1 MMKQRGRPKKLKVAD
16 GEVKLGFDSQTIA
29 LRLDQIMALKTVT
42 LIARSSE
49 KYKQILASI
58 REVGIIEPPVV
69 TVDKKIPGK
78 FILLDGH
85 MRLEALKE
93 LGEKDVTCLISTD
106 DESYTYNKHVNRLST
121 IQEHRMILEAV
132 KRGVKEEKIADAL
145 NLDVQSIVKKRN
157 LIDGICPEAVDL
169 LKDKIVPHAVFG
181 VLKKMKAFRQIE
193 AATLMIDARTYTTSY
208 AKALLAAT
216 PKEQLLDPEK
226 PKNIKGLDDE
236 QMARMESEMHSLQKE
251 YKLIEANY
259 GKDVLNLTLAKTYLS
274 SLLDNSRIV
283 RFLASHHPEMLSQFQ
298 KIADMDSLEKDA
310 A

>member
-1 MMKQRGRPKKLKVAD
+1 MMKQRGRPKKLRVAD

-29 LRLDQIMALKTVT
+29 LRLDQIMALKTVSVV
-42 LIARSSE
+42 ARNSE
-49 KYKQILASI
+49 KYKQIFASI

-85 MRLEALKE
+85 MRIEALKE

-121 IQEHRMILEAV
+121 IQEHRMILQAV
-132 KRGVKEEKIADAL
+132 KRGVKEEKIAQAL
-145 NLDVQSIVKKRN
+145 NLDVQSIVKKRT
-157 LIDGICPEAVDL
+157 LIDGICAEAVDM
-169 LKDKIVPHAVFG
+169 LKDKMVPAAVFA

-193 AATLMIDARTYTTSY
+193 AVTLMNDARTYTTSY

-216 PKEQLLDPEK
+216 PKEQLTDPEK
-226 PKNIKGLDDE
+226 PKNIKGLDDD
-236 QMARMESEMHSLQKE
+236 QMARMESEMHSLQRE
-251 YKLIEANY
+251 YKMIEQNY
-259 GKDVLNLTLAKTYLS
+259 GKDILNLTLAKTYLS

-283 RFLASHHPEMLSQFQ
+283 RFLHQHHPEMLSQFQ